1 MAAKKRGAA
10 GDGVGGAQDTEVLRA
25 AISRAVGKQFQA
37 APPSAPSSEEEASE
51 EEEAEEAA
59 GGGSEDGAGDA
70 PASASGA
77 PDAAA
82 AAAERAEV
90 AALLAAENVKVL
102 SPEERERLTLLDAL
116 TGIPRADDTLLH
128 AVPMCGPYSAMSN
141 FKFKVKLIPGARR
154 SAARRPPPA
163 AACRR
168 RLLPCDRCRA
178 PAAATASLTRFG
190 PLPLL
195 LLAPRAGTVKKGK
208 AAKQAAELLS
218 RLPEASAREREL
230 LKAVPD
236 AETINTLVGT
246 VKLSVAGLQKLKT
259 AEKQARKAN
268 RQAVLAGAGAAAA
281 GGGGGGGGPAGAGG
295 E

>member
-37 APPSAPSSEEEASE
+37 APPSAPPSSSEEEEASE
-51 EEEAEEAA
+51 EEAEEA
-59 GGGSEDGAGDA
+59 GGSEDDAA
-70 PASASGA
+70 PAASGA
-77 PDAAA
+77 PDDAA

-102 SPEERERLTLLDAL
+102 SAEERERLTLLDAL
-116 TGIPRADDTLLH
+116 TGIPRADDTLLY

-141 FKFKVKLIPGARR
+141 FKFKVKLIPGASR
-154 SAARRPPPA
+154 SPPAARRH
-163 AACRR
+163 
-168 RLLPCDRCRA
+168 CRA
-178 PAAATASLTRFG
+178 TPRDGCSVQQRCPLTRALAPRT
-190 PLPLL
+190 PLPSNV
-195 LLAPRAGTVKKGK
+195 ARRARAGTVKKGK

-218 RLPEASAREREL
+218 RAPEAAPREREL

-259 AEKQARKAN
+259 AEKAARKAS
-268 RQAVLAGAGAAAA
+268 RQAVLAGAAGGAGGGGAGGGAA
-281 GGGGGGGGPAGAGG
+281 GGG